1 VAMLS
6 QLAKPVRL
14 EALIE
19 ASDRAVYTAK
29 ANGRNRVINYAA

>member
-1 VAMLS
+1 MP
-6 QLAKPVRL
+6 KPARL

-19 ASDRAVYTAK
+19 AADKAVYVAK